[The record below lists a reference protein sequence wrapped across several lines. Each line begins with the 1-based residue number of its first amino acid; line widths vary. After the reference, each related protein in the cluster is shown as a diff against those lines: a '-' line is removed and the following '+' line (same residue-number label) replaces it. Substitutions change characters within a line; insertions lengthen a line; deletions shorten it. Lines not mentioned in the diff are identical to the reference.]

1 MLVCLFGHYSTQLVL
16 LCAYWSSHSI
26 SSVCA
31 CWYFSELFISQI
43 ILIVCLS
50 VRVCVCCCVCDAP
63 ISCFSTYRFLNAIP
77 QCSHSI
83 ISRTT
88 HTFVDLHLMHKH
100 TQPCTHWRSA
110 HSSALSQALCV
121 KQVDLCL
128 SLSLSLSVSVL
139 CFLLHS
145 FYICHH
151 LSHTCALQN
160 MWAHTQANTLYS
172 QNCCLAIM
180 V

>member
-128 SLSLSLSVSVL
+128 FLSLSLCL
-139 CFLLHS
+139 CFAFSSILFIS
-145 FYICHH
+145 VTICLTHVPYKI
-151 LSHTCALQN
+151 
-160 MWAHTQANTLYS
+160 WAHTQANTLYS